1 MRGKSKLFR
10 AFSALDGTST
20 YLIAKRLG
28 EGYKEVAGRTV
39 QVLFKH
45 GEYSLGLQ
53 LVVGKLT
60 GFGVLQSYFSATT
73 QSPRSSYVCVLCLGR
88 ASSRCSALAFALCA
102 GEVFLVNVKLFGL
115 RNWHVLTDEFYGD
128 EVCGGDGLS
137 ILINQYQ

>member
-1 MRGKSKLFR
+1 MPVVD
-10 AFSALDGTST
+10 DGDTPEFFAIV
-20 YLIAKRLG
+20 LRQ
-28 EGYKEVAGRTV
+28 GYKQVAGRTV

-60 GFGVLQSYFSATT
+60 GFGVLQSYLSATT
-73 QSPRSSYVCVLCLGR
+73 QSPRSSYVCVLRSGR
-88 ASSRCSALAFALCA
+88 ASSRCSALAFVLSDD
-102 GEVFLVNVKLFGL
+102 ELFLVYVKLFGL
-115 RNWHVLTDEFYGD
+115 CDWHVLKDEFYGD

>member
-1 MRGKSKLFR
+1 MRRKSKYFP
-10 AFSALDGTST
+10 AFLSPYGTST

-60 GFGVLQSYFSATT
+60 GFGVLQSYLTATT
-73 QSPRSSYVCVLCLGR
+73 QSPRSSYVCVPCLGR
-88 ASSRCSALAFALCA
+88 ASSRSSALALLYALAKCSS
-102 GEVFLVNVKLFGL
+102 
-115 RNWHVLTDEFYGD
+115 LT
-128 EVCGGDGLS
+128 
-137 ILINQYQ
+137 

>member
-1 MRGKSKLFR
+1 MP
-10 AFSALDGTST
+10 AINDGNAPEFFAIV
-20 YLIAKRLG
+20 LR
-28 EGYKEVAGRTV
+28 EGYKKVAGRTV

-60 GFGVLQSYFSATT
+60 GFGVLQSYLSATT
-73 QSPRSSYVCVLCLGR
+73 QSPRSSSVCVLRSDR
-88 ASSRCSALAFALCA
+88 ASSRCSALAFVLCA
-102 GEVFLVNVKLFGL
+102 GELFLVYVKLFGL
-115 RNWHVLTDEFYGD
+115 RDWHVLKDEFYGD

>member
-1 MRGKSKLFR
+1 M
-10 AFSALDGTST
+10 
-20 YLIAKRLG
+20 
-28 EGYKEVAGRTV
+28 
-39 QVLFKH
+39 LFKH

-60 GFGVLQSYFSATT
+60 GFGVLQSYLSATT
-73 QSPRSSYVCVLCLGR
+73 QSLRSSYVCVPCLDR
-88 ASSRCSALAFALCA
+88 ALSRCSALAFALCA

-128 EVCGGDGLS
+128 DVFGGDGLS

>member
-1 MRGKSKLFR
+1 V
-10 AFSALDGTST
+10 
-20 YLIAKRLG
+20 
-28 EGYKEVAGRTV
+28 GYKEVAGRTV

-60 GFGVLQSYFSATT
+60 GFGVLQSYLSATT
-73 QSPRSSYVCVLCLGR
+73 QSPRSSFVCVLCLGR

-102 GEVFLVNVKLFGL
+102 DEVFLVNVKLFGF
-115 RNWHVLTDEFYGD
+115 RNGHMLTDELYGD
-128 EVCGGDGLS
+128 EVFGGDGLS